1 MNADYTPGGRQ
12 PQTKPTCLDCES
24 DHGDGSAY
32 PTGCVHV
39 RVTLM
44 YYAVLSGTPPASL
57 RYVMYFRLRRYCT
70 ASKPNELD
78 FCYGHPLLLYV
89 GPKLRVRPRMERPP
103 ASRMLALENFRI
115 TTPWSAI
122 FEPGRSA
129 LQSIAISVSVC
140 LSACL
145 SVSLYQKPHVQISWN
160 FLRLLPWLSPPMNR
174 LHCCFRVTVESSGT
188 ITRSKLVTARQPKR
202 RRLLVRVHCLRDSLA
217 MWTMGRHS
225 TDAERFTTP
234 VQ

>member
-1 MNADYTPGGRQ
+1 MVRLIQLAVFTSAWHWCITRY
-12 PQTKPTCLDCES
+12 CL
-24 DHGDGSAY
+24 
-32 PTGCVHV
+32 
-39 RVTLM
+39 
-44 YYAVLSGTPPASL
+44 VL
-57 RYVMYFRLRRYCT
+57 LRRRCDTLCT
-70 ASKPNELD
+70 SGWGGTVLHLNRTSWIFAMDIHFVL
-78 FCYGHPLLLYV
+78 YG